1 MTDKKQHN
9 WHTMDAN
16 EAVASV
22 AYRMSELVAIY
33 PITPSSPMAEISDV
47 WSGKGLK
54 SIYGTVPEV
63 IQMQSEGG
71 VAGAVHGALMGGTL
85 TTTFT
90 ASQGL
95 LLMIPDLFRIAGEL
109 TPFVMHVAAR
119 AVATNTL
126 SIFAEHADVM
136 ACRQTGIA
144 MLASGNVQE
153 AEDLAAV
160 AHAATLEARLPF
172 MHFFDGFRTSHEINK
187 VTTIDDATLTAL
199 VDRKALAAFRNRGLT
214 PDHPTARG
222 TASNP
227 DTFFQSREACNA
239 YYARCAEI
247 VEAKMALFGK
257 LTGRQ
262 YKPFDYEGH
271 PQAERV
277 IVVMGSGAET
287 VGSTV
292 QYLEQNGEKVG
303 VLKVRLYRPFDI
315 KRFLAALPETVKSV
329 AVLDRTKEPGSSG
342 EPLYLDVVNAL
353 AHAPERGVK
362 VVGGRFGLGSKEF
375 EPCMVKALFERMD
388 GRLPESFTIGITDDV
403 THNSVAYD
411 PSFHLPLQGVTR
423 ALFYGL
429 GSDGTVGANK
439 NTIKII
445 GEETPLFAQGYF
457 VYDSKKSGGLTVSH
471 LRFGPEPIRA
481 PYLIRSAEFIA
492 VHQPIFLRQKPEIF
506 DAAVPGATLLVNFP
520 GSDEELWAHLSANAR
535 KVVRERNCSLYRID
549 ASKVARENGMG
560 RHINGVMQAAF
571 FSISGLLPQKEALE
585 RIQEAIRKTYA
596 SKGEE
601 VVRKNCQAALAASAA
616 LVKVQI
622 PTVEPHAVEA
632 ALKVP
637 EGADEFV
644 RNVTLPLIRGK
655 GDELP
660 VSSIPADGIWP
671 TGTSRFEKRSIA
683 DFIPEWNPDACTQCN
698 QCAMICPHAAIRPT
712 FVPEAELKGAP
723 EGFKSLQ
730 WKGPGAK
737 PGERFI
743 IQVSPADC
751 TGCKLCVSACPR
763 GGEQPAG
770 KPVALAMKPATD
782 DRMEKEGR
790 YWDFFEKL
798 PEPPKERLEPTPRT
812 LVMRKPLF
820 EFSGA
825 CSGCG
830 QTPYVR
836 TLTQLFGDRM
846 ILANATGCSSIYSGN
861 LPTTPYT
868 KNAAG
873 RGPAWANS
881 LFEENAEFG
890 YGLMVS
896 SLRRRNAA
904 LVALDTLKGSL
915 PADLVADI
923 LACDQTTDAGIDRM
937 RDLVVKL
944 KAALNGNDSFPAQEL
959 LQQADYLVRKTI
971 WTLGGDGW
979 AYDIGY
985 GGLDHVLASGKNVNV
1000 LVMDTEVYSNTGG
1013 QMSKSTPIGATARF
1027 ASTGKAIAKKDLT
1040 GIAMSY
1046 GYIYVAQISIGA
1058 NPRQAIDALREAE
1071 SYNGPAL
1078 VVAYAPCLEHGVE
1091 LSKSIERQKLA
1102 VKTGYWNLFR
1112 YDPRRL
1118 GTAEPALKL
1127 DSSKPTL
1134 GVVEFMKGEN
1144 RFRRIVESD
1153 STRAHDI
1160 EKQAQEN
1167 VEKHY
1172 DKLLAMSKLVSE
1184 APAAESAPAAK

>member
-1 MTDKKQHN
+1 
-9 WHTMDAN
+9 
-16 EAVASV
+16 
-22 AYRMSELVAIY
+22 
-33 PITPSSPMAEISDV
+33 MAEVSDV
-47 WSGKGLK
+47 WSGKGMK
-54 SIYGTVPEV
+54 NVYGTVPEV

-119 AVATNTL
+119 AIATSTL
-126 SIFAEHADVM
+126 SIFAEHSDVM
-136 ACRQTGIA
+136 ACRQTGVA
-144 MLASGNVQE
+144 MLVSGSGQE
-153 AEDLAAV
+153 AQDLAAV

-172 MHFFDGFRTSHEINK
+172 MHFFDGFRTSHEISK
-187 VTTIDDATLTAL
+187 VQTVGDE
-199 VDRKALAAFRNRGLT
+199 VLASLINRTSLAEFRDRGLS

-239 YYARCAEI
+239 YYERCAEI
-247 VEAKMALFGK
+247 VEKKMAAFGK
-257 LTGRQ
+257 ATGRH

-303 VLKVRLYRPFDI
+303 VVKVRLYRPFDI
-315 KRFLAALPETVKSV
+315 QRFLAALPASTRQVV
-329 AVLDRTKEPGSSG
+329 VLDRTKEPGASG

-353 AHAPERGVK
+353 SHAQERGIK

-375 EPCMVKALFERMD
+375 EPCMVKAVFQKMAGE
-388 GRLPESFTIGITDDV
+388 LPQSFTIGINDDV
-403 THNSVAYD
+403 TGRSISYD

-445 GEETPLFAQGYF
+445 GEDTPLFAQGYF

-481 PYLIRSAEFIA
+481 PYLIRQAEFIA
-492 VHQPIFLRQKPEIF
+492 VHQPIFLRQMPEIF
-506 DAAVPGATLLVNFP
+506 EAAVPGATLLVNFS
-520 GSDEELWAHLSANAR
+520 GDDTALWAHLSASAR
-535 KVVRERNCSLYRID
+535 KVIRERNCSLYRID
-549 ASKVARENGMG
+549 GAKVARDNGMG

-571 FSISGLLPQKEALE
+571 FSISGLLPQKEALA

-601 VVRKNCQAALAASAA
+601 VVHKNCEAALAASAA
-616 LVKVQI
+616 LVKVHI
-622 PTVEPHAVEA
+622 PEVGELPDAV
-632 ALKVP
+632 
-637 EGADEFV
+637 GANLIPSDASDFV
-644 RNVTLPLIRGK
+644 KNVTMKLIKGK

-660 VSSIPADGIWP
+660 VSAIPADGIWP
-671 TGTSRFEKRSIA
+671 TGTSRYEKRSIA
-683 DFIPEWNPDACTQCN
+683 DFIPEWNPEACTQCN
-698 QCAMICPHAAIRPT
+698 QCSLICPHAAIRAT
-712 FVPEAELKGAP
+712 FVSEADLANAP
-723 EGFKSLQ
+723 EGFKSLS

-763 GGEQPAG
+763 GGDQPTG
-770 KPVALAMKPATD
+770 KPVALAMKPLDDARMAT
-782 DRMEKEGR
+782 ESVS
-790 YWDFFEKL
+790 WNFFEKL
-798 PEPPKERLEPTPRT
+798 PEPPKERLDPTPRT

-825 CSGCG
+825 CAGCG
-830 QTPYVR
+830 QTSYVR

-846 ILANATGCSSIYSGN
+846 ILANGTGCSSIYGGN

-904 LVALDTLKGSL
+904 LVALDILRSSL
-915 PADLVADI
+915 PEELVQAI
-923 LACDQTTDAGIDRM
+923 HSCDQKTDAGVEQM
-937 RDLVVKL
+937 RELVGQL
-944 KAALNGNDSFPAQEL
+944 KSAIKGRDSIPAQEL
-959 LQQADYLVRKTI
+959 LQQADYLVRKTV
-971 WTLGGDGW
+971 WTMGGDGW

-985 GGLDHVLASGKNVNV
+985 GGLDHVLASGRNVNV
-1000 LVMDTEVYSNTGG
+1000 LVLDTEVYSNTGG

-1058 NPRQAIDALREAE
+1058 NARQAIDALREAE
-1071 SYNGPAL
+1071 SYDGPSL
-1078 VVAYAPCLEHGVE
+1078 VVAYAPCIEHGVE
-1091 LSKSIERQKLA
+1091 LSKSLERQKLA

-1112 YDPRRL
+1112 HDPRRI
-1118 GTAEPALKL
+1118 GTAEPVLKM
-1127 DSSKPTL
+1127 DSSKPSL
-1134 GVVEFMKGEN
+1134 NVMEFMKGEN

-1153 STRAHDI
+1153 SSRAEMI
-1160 EKQAQEN
+1160 ATQAQEN
-1167 VEKHY
+1167 VNRHY
-1172 DKLLAMSKLVSE
+1172 EKLLAMSKVVTTPVE
-1184 APAAESAPAAK
+1184 AASSPVA